1 MDRMTS
7 VTNMERSRMNKFKT
21 DASRSKL
28 SFEQLPNELLLYIF
42 QFLSINDLHRGFYNL
57 NLRLNT
63 ICYSPEFKLDL
74 TRLKYAFD
82 YYCSIQRSF
91 ASQIYSLKLCDEY
104 DRLTLVNRHMDISLF
119 KNLRAITI
127 RKSSPENFDKIL
139 SKLHSLSNLS
149 YLNIYATLIQSPHI
163 TTALFSIRSLKR
175 LILYS
180 FDPILLHFTDNTICP
195 WTKLEYLELNGCY
208 MTDFLKLLKYVGSN
222 VKRMVISIFYKRR
235 EDPASIDPTIIDNL
249 LCGDGGSPQIPV
261 SLYRLHMYFNYLSL
275 TDFHLVLKL
284 FPNLRHLTFSTSTFD
299 LNFASSTIWH
309 EFISKNLL
317 KLEKFQF
324 YIRITG
330 SVVQQCPSPELVHL
344 FNNDHKKWIDGPVI
358 MDYNHVLESP
368 MLEVYTYSQF
378 AHNGKFSVELYGKE
392 RYITTT
398 NNTISIDKNITR
410 LRITLNDNVEQLV
423 STYQNRTI
431 YPKVTIIIIHSQM
444 TIKPKEND
452 PISRFLPK
460 KNDYQLRLNLMIKLS
475 M

>member
-1 MDRMTS
+1 
-7 VTNMERSRMNKFKT
+7 
-21 DASRSKL
+21 
-28 SFEQLPNELLLYIF
+28 
-42 QFLSINDLHRGFYNL
+42 
-57 NLRLNT
+57 
-63 ICYSPEFKLDL
+63 
-74 TRLKYAFD
+74 
-82 YYCSIQRSF
+82 
-91 ASQIYSLKLCDEY
+91 
-104 DRLTLVNRHMDISLF
+104 
-119 KNLRAITI
+119 
-127 RKSSPENFDKIL
+127 
-139 SKLHSLSNLS
+139 
-149 YLNIYATLIQSPHI
+149 
-163 TTALFSIRSLKR
+163 
-175 LILYS
+175 
-180 FDPILLHFTDNTICP
+180 
-195 WTKLEYLELNGCY
+195 
-208 MTDFLKLLKYVGSN
+208 
-222 VKRMVISIFYKRR
+222 MVISIFYKRR
-235 EDPASIDPTIIDNL
+235 EDPASIDPTTIDNL
-249 LCGDGGSPQIPV
+249 LYGDGGSPQIPV

-275 TDFHLVLKL
+275 TNLHLVLKL

-330 SVVQQCPSPELVHL
+330 SIVQQCPSPELAHL
-344 FNNDHKKWIDGPVI
+344 FNDDHKKWIDGPVI

-378 AHNGKFSVELYGKE
+378 AHNGKSSVELYGKE
-392 RYITTT
+392 RHITTT

-452 PISRFLPK
+452 PISRFSPK
-460 KNDYQLRLNLMIKLS
+460 KNDYQLRLNLVIKLS